1 MRLERRKHRR
11 YSRNHL
17 THRPRRPPA
26 PRTVNQ
32 REDEM
37 TPAEFKAARLRL
49 GLSARAL
56 AEIYDVHLRT
66 ITRWESGACRLK
78 STDIML
84 MQRLIDGWRPPE

>member
-1 MRLERRKHRR
+1 
-11 YSRNHL
+11 
-17 THRPRRPPA
+17 
-26 PRTVNQ
+26 
-32 REDEM
+32 M

-84 MQRLIDGWRPPE
+84 MQRLLKSTDIMLMQRLIDGWRPPE